1 MSAPT
6 VQPSSMRLTP
16 PLLHRFVGTGGARH
30 LVERNARVY
39 RREWLVLVSGF
50 LEPVFYLFSIGV
62 GVSKL
67 VGDVTLP
74 GGEVVTYTAF
84 VAPAMLAASAMNGA
98 IIDATFSLF
107 FKLKYNKLYDAVL
120 ATPVAPVDVA
130 IGEITWALMRG
141 SLYSISFVGVMLLMG
156 LISSWWAVLTIPA
169 VVLTGYAFAA
179 IGTACTTYMRS
190 WQDFSYITLVQLPIF
205 LFSATFY
212 PLSVYPES
220 LQWVVRCSP
229 LYHAAT
235 LMRELTT
242 GTVGLGSLVHVAVL
256 VALGV
261 VGMVVTGRR
270 LEKLLLT

>member
-1 MSAPT
+1 
-6 VQPSSMRLTP
+6 
-16 PLLHRFVGTGGARH
+16 
-30 LVERNARVY
+30 
-39 RREWLVLVSGF
+39 
-50 LEPVFYLFSIGV
+50 
-62 GVSKL
+62 
-67 VGDVTLP
+67 
-74 GGEVVTYTAF
+74 
-84 VAPAMLAASAMNGA
+84 
-98 IIDATFSLF
+98 
-107 FKLKYNKLYDAVL
+107 
-120 ATPVAPVDVA
+120 
-130 IGEITWALMRG
+130 
-141 SLYSISFVGVMLLMG
+141 MLLMG

-212 PLSVYPES
+212 PITVYPES

-256 VALGV
+256 AALGV